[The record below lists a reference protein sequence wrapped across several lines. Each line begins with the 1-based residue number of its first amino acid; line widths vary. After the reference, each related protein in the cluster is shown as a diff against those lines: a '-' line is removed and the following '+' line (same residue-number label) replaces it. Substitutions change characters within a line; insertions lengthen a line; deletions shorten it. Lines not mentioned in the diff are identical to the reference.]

1 MLTTVDHL
9 TDSLDIKHSPRHRG
23 HLINLLLLLLT
34 HQACHTAMVGQ
45 DLHLHHIPLTDVA
58 EEEEE
63 EVVVGEMTEV
73 HKEVEEEEEG
83 DILDAAVVVIFIMVI
98 ILLA

>member
-63 EVVVGEMTEV
+63 VVVGEMTEV
-73 HKEVEEEEEG
+73 HKEVEEDEEG
-83 DILDAAVVVIFIMVI
+83 DILDAAVVVIFIMGI